1 MDPKLH
7 FLASLGTQAQVP
19 RLATANP
26 GIQSTSALVNRCDDD
41 DDDNDDDNDND
52 NDNDNDYVCVCVVL
66 VIVVFVL
73 VVLVL
78 AVVSAIINNMKRSDA
93 IS

>member
-1 MDPKLH
+1 MPVVL
-7 FLASLGTQAQVP
+7 
-19 RLATANP
+19 
-26 GIQSTSALVNRCDDD
+26 LVN
-41 DDDNDDDNDND
+41 
-52 NDNDNDYVCVCVVL
+52 YVHVIGFALELVFLFVCVCVVL
-66 VIVVFVL
+66 VVVVFVL

>member
-1 MDPKLH
+1 MGEWPRQVY
-7 FLASLGTQAQVP
+7 ASLGKSA
-19 RLATANP
+19 ATGNP
-26 GIQSTSALVNRCDDD
+26 GIKSTSALVNRCDDD
-41 DDDNDDDNDND
+41 DNDDANDK
-52 NDNDNDYVCVCVVL
+52 DNDNDYVCVCVVL
-66 VIVVFVL
+66 RKIVVFVL